1 VTFPPPHPKDGSPGP
16 TVDDRPCVLFVDDE
30 DAVRRLGARALKGAG
45 FDVLLAADGVEAVEC
60 FQAQHSQI
68 SVVVIDMTMPRM
80 TGIAA
85 AQEMRRISPNVP
97 VVLSTGFACDET
109 SHGIPGV
116 AAMLQKPYRI
126 HVLVETIRDV
136 LARGSLSPNKLT

>member
-1 VTFPPPHPKDGSPGP
+1 MTSPSALNETDGPPERTLDEPRH
-16 TVDDRPCVLFVDDE
+16 CVLFVDDE

-60 FQAQHSQI
+60 FRARHAEI
-68 SVVVIDMTMPRM
+68 AAVVIDMTMPRM

-85 AQEMRRISPNVP
+85 AEEMRRISPEVP

-116 AAMLQKPYRI
+116 MAVLQKPYRI
-126 HVLVETIRDV
+126 QALVDTILKV
-136 LARGSLSPNKLT
+136 LARGSQAR